1 MDIHIAIQND
11 DVQSIKSHCEK
22 FKNESLKDSTHIYYN
37 IYTMLV
43 NFKAYNSI
51 QELLNNN
58 VMFFHD
64 NRAKYHHSYCDK
76 LFDYALN
83 IGDAHIIKM
92 IDDKRK
98 ELNINKVSKE
108 KPYSKKENIVNKE
121 YKPYFVD
128 KDTLNIKTYDIF
140 GDEDPKPFFIEKR
153 KEEVVEKKEEVVE
166 KKPEIVVEKKPEI
179 VVEKKEE
186 VVEKKEEVVEK
197 KEEVVEK
204 KPEIVV
210 VKKLEFGKTVKEKI
224 AEKLQSSNLPVYM
237 YDNVKSKLNSLSTL
251 DKYNEEWFNKLFK
264 IPFGKYAN
272 LPFTNKSNIVDIKN
286 YILNSNT
293 ELDNIS
299 YGMENVK
306 EEIIDIVC
314 QLIRSSDSNIKV
326 IGLCGSPGVGKTN
339 FIKNGLSKI
348 LQRPFQHICMGG
360 ITDSAYLIGHEMSYT
375 NSNYGII
382 ANSLMNSKVMNP
394 IIFMDE
400 LDKVSKTDKGIDV
413 ENVLI
418 HLTDPVQ
425 NMSFMD
431 KYFQGIEIDMSKVM
445 FIFSFNDE
453 SKISPILRDRMH
465 IIYVDD
471 PTVNDKIEIARRHL
485 LPSLINNIKLDNVTI
500 KNDVLEF
507 MIREYCNTEK
517 GVRELK
523 RSLEKILLKIN
534 SSIYM
539 PMSKYKSLQN
549 IDIDNIQITKQI
561 VKDILI
567 KKHENDS
574 YLRMYI

>member
-1 MDIHIAIQND
+1 MDIYTAIQND
-11 DVQSIKSHCEK
+11 DAMSVKRHCEK
-22 FKNESLKDSTHIYYN
+22 FKNESLRDSTHIYYN
-37 IYTMLV
+37 LYTMLV

-58 VMFFHD
+58 VMFFRH
-64 NRAKYHHSYCDK
+64 NRGKYHYNYCDK

-83 IGDAHIIKM
+83 LGDSRIINM
-92 IDDKRK
+92 INEKRK
-98 ELNINKVSKE
+98 ELDINKVVKD
-108 KPYSKKENIVNKE
+108 KPYRKTENIVNKE
-121 YKPYFVD
+121 SNPYFVE
-128 KDTLNIKTYDIF
+128 K
-140 GDEDPKPFFIEKR
+140 KPEV
-153 KEEVVEKKEEVVE
+153 VVEKKEVIE
-166 KKPEIVVEKKPEI
+166 KKPELVIEKKEVIEKKPELVI
-179 VVEKKEE
+179 EKKEII
-186 VVEKKEEVVEK
+186 
-197 KEEVVEK
+197 EK
-204 KPEIVV
+204 KPQVVV
-210 VKKLEFGKTVKEKI
+210 VKKLEFGTTVRDKI
-224 AEKLQSSNLPVYM
+224 FENLQSSKLPTHI
-237 YDNVKSKLNSLSTL
+237 YDNVKSKLNSLSIL
-251 DKYNEEWFNKLFK
+251 DKYNEEWFNKFFK

-272 LPFTNKSNIVDIKN
+272 LPFTNESNISDIKN
-286 YILNSNT
+286 YISNSKT
-293 ELDNIS
+293 QLDNIS

-306 EEIIDIVC
+306 EEIIDIIC

-360 ITDSAYLIGHEMSYT
+360 VTDSAYLIGHEMSYT

-400 LDKVSKTDKGIDV
+400 LDKVSKTDKGIDI

-453 SKISPILRDRMH
+453 NKISPILRDRMH
-465 IIYVDD
+465 IVYVKD
-471 PTVNDKIEIARRHL
+471 PTDNDKIEIAKQFL
-485 LPSLINNIKLDNVTI
+485 MPSLLKNINLENVKEI
-500 KNDVLEF
+500 DKKV
-507 MIREYCNTEK
+507 IRKIITEYCKEEK

-523 RSLEKILLKIN
+523 RCLEKILLKIN
-534 SSIYM
+534 TSLYSEK
-539 PMSKYKSLQN
+539 SKYKSLEN
-549 IDIDNIQITKQI
+549 IDINNIKLTEKMIEE
-561 VKDILI
+561 ILERPD
-567 KKHENDS
+567 KFESHNS
-574 YLRMYI
+574 MYL

>member
-1 MDIHIAIQND
+1 MDIYNAIQND
-11 DVQSIKSHCEK
+11 DALSVKRHCEK
-22 FKNESLKDSTHIYYN
+22 FKNETLKDSTHIYYN

-58 VMFFHD
+58 VMFFRH
-64 NRAKYHHSYCDK
+64 NRGKYHYNYCDK

-83 IGDAHIIKM
+83 LGDSRIINM
-92 IDDKRK
+92 LNEKRK
-98 ELNINKVSKE
+98 ELDINKVSKD

-121 YKPYFVD
+121 SKPYFVD
-128 KDTLNIKTYDIF
+128 KDVSNIKTYDIF
-140 GDEDPKPFFIEKR
+140 IDEDPKPYFVEK
-153 KEEVVEKKEEVVE
+153 KPEVVIEKKEEKVVE
-166 KKPEIVVEKKPEI
+166 KKPEFGTTIRDKIVEKVIE
-179 VVEKKEE
+179 
-186 VVEKKEEVVEK
+186 
-197 KEEVVEK
+197 
-204 KPEIVV
+204 
-210 VKKLEFGKTVKEKI
+210 KKLEFGTTIRDKI
-224 AEKLQSSNLPVYM
+224 VEKLQSSKLPTHI
-237 YDNVKSKLNSLSTL
+237 YDNIKSKLNSLSTL
-251 DKYNEEWFNKLFK
+251 DKYNEEWFNKFFK

-272 LPFTNKSNIVDIKN
+272 LPFTNESNISDIKN
-286 YILNSNT
+286 YISNSKT
-293 ELDNIS
+293 QLDNIS

-306 EEIIDIVC
+306 EEIIDIIC

-360 ITDSAYLIGHEMSYT
+360 VTDSAYLIGHEMSYT

-400 LDKVSKTDKGIDV
+400 LDKVSKTDKGIDI

-418 HLTDPVQ
+418 HLTDPIQ

-453 SKISPILRDRMH
+453 NKISPILRDRMH
-465 IIYVDD
+465 IVYVKD
-471 PTVNDKIEIARRHL
+471 PTENDKIEIAKQFL
-485 LPSLINNIKLDNVTI
+485 IPSLLKNIKLENVKEI
-500 KNDVLEF
+500 DKKV
-507 MIREYCNTEK
+507 IRKIITEYCKEEK

-523 RSLEKILLKIN
+523 RCLEKILLKIN
-534 SSIYM
+534 TSLYSEK
-539 PMSKYKSLQN
+539 SKYKSLEN
-549 IDIDNIQITKQI
+549 IDIDNIKLTEKM
-561 VKDILI
+561 VEEILERPD
-567 KKHENDS
+567 KFESHNS
-574 YLRMYI
+574 MYL

>member
-1 MDIHIAIQND
+1 MNIYNAIQND
-11 DVQSIKSHCEK
+11 DALSVKRHCEK
-22 FKNESLKDSTHIYYN
+22 FKNETLKDSTHIYYN

-58 VMFFHD
+58 VMFFRH
-64 NRAKYHHSYCDK
+64 NRGKYHYNYCDK

-83 IGDAHIIKM
+83 LGDSRIINM
-92 IDDKRK
+92 IDEKRK
-98 ELNINKVSKE
+98 ELDINKVSKD
-108 KPYSKKENIVNKE
+108 KPYSKKKNIVNKE
-121 YKPYFVD
+121 SKPYFVD
-128 KDTLNIKTYDIF
+128 KDVSNIKTYDIF
-140 GDEDPKPFFIEKR
+140 IDEDPKPYFVEK
-153 KEEVVEKKEEVVE
+153 KPEVVIEKKEEKVVE
-166 KKPEIVVEKKPEI
+166 KKPEVVIEKKEEKVVEKKPEFGTTI
-179 VVEKKEE
+179 RDKIVEKVIE
-186 VVEKKEEVVEK
+186 
-197 KEEVVEK
+197 
-204 KPEIVV
+204 
-210 VKKLEFGKTVKEKI
+210 KKLEFGTTIRDKI
-224 AEKLQSSNLPVYM
+224 VEKLQSSKLPTHI
-237 YDNVKSKLNSLSTL
+237 YDNIKSKLNSLSTL
-251 DKYNEEWFNKLFK
+251 DKYNEEWFNKFFK

-272 LPFTNKSNIVDIKN
+272 LPFTNESNISDIKN
-286 YILNSNT
+286 YISNSKT
-293 ELDNIS
+293 QLDNIS

-306 EEIIDIVC
+306 EEIIDIIC

-360 ITDSAYLIGHEMSYT
+360 VTDSAYLIGHEMSYT

-400 LDKVSKTDKGIDV
+400 LDKVSKTDKGIDI

-453 SKISPILRDRMH
+453 NKISPILRDRMH
-465 IIYVDD
+465 IVYVKD
-471 PTVNDKIEIARRHL
+471 PTENDKIEIAKQFL
-485 LPSLINNIKLDNVTI
+485 MPSLLKNIKLENVKEI
-500 KNDVLEF
+500 DKKV
-507 MIREYCNTEK
+507 IRKIITEYCKEEK

-523 RSLEKILLKIN
+523 RCLEKILLKIN
-534 SSIYM
+534 TSLYSEK
-539 PMSKYKSLQN
+539 SKYKSLEN
-549 IDIDNIQITKQI
+549 ISIDEGININEKMIEE
-561 VKDILI
+561 IL
-567 KKHENDS
+567 ERNDKFKS
-574 YLRMYI
+574 YNMMYI

>member
-1 MDIHIAIQND
+1 MDIYTAIQND
-11 DVQSIKSHCEK
+11 DAMSVKRHCEK
-22 FKNESLKDSTHIYYN
+22 FKNESLRDSTHIYYN
-37 IYTMLV
+37 LYTMLV

-58 VMFFHD
+58 VMFFRH
-64 NRAKYHHSYCDK
+64 NRGKYHYNYCDK

-83 IGDAHIIKM
+83 LGDSRIINM
-92 IDDKRK
+92 INEKRK
-98 ELNINKVSKE
+98 ELDINKVVKD
-108 KPYSKKENIVNKE
+108 KPYRKTENIVNKE
-121 YKPYFVD
+121 SNPYFVE
-128 KDTLNIKTYDIF
+128 K
-140 GDEDPKPFFIEKR
+140 KPEV
-153 KEEVVEKKEEVVE
+153 VVEKKEVIE
-166 KKPEIVVEKKPEI
+166 KKPELVIEKKEVIEKKPELVI
-179 VVEKKEE
+179 EKKE
-186 VVEKKEEVVEK
+186 VI
-197 KEEVVEK
+197 EK
-204 KPEIVV
+204 KPQVVIEKEEKVIEKKPQVVV
-210 VKKLEFGKTVKEKI
+210 VKKLEFGTTVRDKI
-224 AEKLQSSNLPVYM
+224 FENLQSSKLPTHI
-237 YDNVKSKLNSLSTL
+237 YDNVKSKLNSLSIL
-251 DKYNEEWFNKLFK
+251 DKYNEEWFNKFFK

-272 LPFTNKSNIVDIKN
+272 LPFTNESNISDIKN
-286 YILNSNT
+286 YISNSKT
-293 ELDNIS
+293 QLDNIS

-306 EEIIDIVC
+306 EEIIDIIC

-360 ITDSAYLIGHEMSYT
+360 VTDSAYLIGHEMSYT

-400 LDKVSKTDKGIDV
+400 LDKVSKTDKGIDI

-453 SKISPILRDRMH
+453 NKISPILRDRMH
-465 IIYVDD
+465 IVYVKD
-471 PTVNDKIEIARRHL
+471 PTDNDKIEIAKQFL
-485 LPSLINNIKLDNVTI
+485 MPSLLKNINLENVKEI
-500 KNDVLEF
+500 DKKV
-507 MIREYCNTEK
+507 IRKIITEYCKEEK

-523 RSLEKILLKIN
+523 RCLEKILLKIN
-534 SSIYM
+534 TSLYSEK
-539 PMSKYKSLQN
+539 SKYKSLEN
-549 IDIDNIQITKQI
+549 IDINNIKLTEKMIEE
-561 VKDILI
+561 ILERPD
-567 KKHENDS
+567 KFESHNS
-574 YLRMYI
+574 MYL